1 MRRTVTSRSSL
12 LIAAVLLSG
21 CNPTKRCC
29 GPRDFLSLFVG
40 LRVDSATFR
49 SQGQF
54 VVQLVPADQTGRSLV
69 REAWTVSAALTPPA
83 AGAVR
88 VSDQM
93 VQPAD
98 TVPVAAALD
107 LDDSQSMTGNDPQRV
122 RASGAQRFWRE
133 VLAARPGNRVALLD
147 FGGTLR
153 SPGFLATRLMR
164 EFTADGAELDAQ
176 LPSIQAQS
184 SSGTPLYQSALEVVR
199 WSDTVLAVGPDRR
212 WLVIITDGFPRDSA
226 HYRDSLFAG
235 ATARDIHI
243 LAVGVGPA
251 SDQGTKTDPRAV
263 AVVQEL
269 ATRTGGIYADVT
281 DAAQLAPVL
290 RVLASA
296 PTGDRLVA
304 TFTLGSLPARGAVV
318 AGTVTVQGPLG
329 RATAAWSFL
338 AP

>member
-1 MRRTVTSRSSL
+1 MRYTAKALASL
-12 LIAAVLLSG
+12 LTAAVLLSG
-21 CNPTKRCC
+21 CNPSKNCC

-40 LRVDSATFR
+40 LQVDSATFR
-49 SQGQF
+49 SRGQF
-54 VVQLVPADQTGRSLV
+54 VIQLVPADQTGRSLV

-83 AGAVR
+83 AGPVR

-98 TVPVAAALD
+98 TVPVAVALD
-107 LDDSQSMTGNDPQRV
+107 LDDSQSMAGNDPELV
-122 RASGAQRFWRE
+122 RASGAQRFWWE

-147 FGGTLR
+147 FGGALQ
-153 SPGFLATRLMR
+153 SPGFVVTRLMR
-164 EFTADGAELDAQ
+164 EYTADGAQLDAQ

-184 SSGTPLYQSALEVVR
+184 SGGTPLYQSALEVVR
-199 WSDTVLAVGPDRR
+199 WSDTALTLAPYRPL
-212 WLVIITDGFPRDSA
+212 LVIITDGFPRDSA

-235 ATARDIHI
+235 ATARDTRII
-243 LAVGVGPA
+243 AVGVGPA
-251 SDQGTKTDPRAV
+251 SNQGTKTDPRAV

-269 ATRTGGIYADVT
+269 ATRTGGIYAGVT

-290 RVLASA
+290 RALAGA
-296 PTGDRLVA
+296 PTGERLVA

-329 RATAAWSFL
+329 RATADWSFR